1 MRYVLVR
8 VVVVVL
14 FVATF
19 AAALVVVMHALH
31 TDALH
36 VLDQWLEWW
45 GRLLELSDLLWV
57 LLAGG
62 GAAKPREISSP
73 CWGLQRRQ
81 M

>member
-19 AAALVVVMHALH
+19 AAALLVVMHALH

-36 VLDQWLEWW
+36 VLDQWQEWW
-45 GRLLELSDLLWV
+45 GRLLELSQL
-57 LLAGG
+57 
-62 GAAKPREISSP
+62 
-73 CWGLQRRQ
+73 
-81 M
+81 

>member
-19 AAALVVVMHALH
+19 AAALVVVTHALH

-36 VLDQWLEWW
+36 VLDHWQEWW
-45 GRLLELSDLLWV
+45 GRLLELSQLFIEFSGSRSWHPL
-57 LLAGG
+57 
-62 GAAKPREISSP
+62 GAR
-73 CWGLQRRQ
+73 
-81 M
+81 

>member
-1 MRYVLVR
+1 MRYILVR

-36 VLDQWLEWW
+36 VLDRWQEWL
-45 GRLLELSDLLWV
+45 GRLLELSQLFIEL
-57 LLAGG
+57 
-62 GAAKPREISSP
+62 
-73 CWGLQRRQ
+73 
-81 M
+81 

>member
-36 VLDQWLEWW
+36 VLDRWQEWW
-45 GRLLELSDLLWV
+45 ERLFELSQ
-57 LLAGG
+57 LLAATPS
-62 GAAKPREISSP
+62 AAT
-73 CWGLQRRQ
+73 
-81 M
+81 

>member
-8 VVVVVL
+8 VVVVGL

-36 VLDQWLEWW
+36 VLDQWQEWW
-45 GRLLELSDLLWV
+45 GRLLELSHLCHEV
-57 LLAGG
+57 
-62 GAAKPREISSP
+62 
-73 CWGLQRRQ
+73 
-81 M
+81 

>member
-19 AAALVVVMHALH
+19 AAALVVVVHARH

-36 VLDQWLEWW
+36 VLDRWQEWW
-45 GRLLELSDLLWV
+45 GLLELSHL
-57 LLAGG
+57 
-62 GAAKPREISSP
+62 
-73 CWGLQRRQ
+73 
-81 M
+81 

>member
-36 VLDQWLEWW
+36 VLDRGQEWW
-45 GRLLELSDLLWV
+45 GRLLELSQLLY
-57 LLAGG
+57 GHFE
-62 GAAKPREISSP
+62 K
-73 CWGLQRRQ
+73 
-81 M
+81 

>member
-1 MRYVLVR
+1 MRYILVR

-36 VLDQWLEWW
+36 VFDRWQEWL
-45 GRLLELSDLLWV
+45 GRLLELSQLSIEL
-57 LLAGG
+57 
-62 GAAKPREISSP
+62 
-73 CWGLQRRQ
+73 
-81 M
+81 

>member
-36 VLDQWLEWW
+36 VLDRSQEWW
-45 GRLLELSDLLWV
+45 GRLLELSHLCEEL
-57 LLAGG
+57 
-62 GAAKPREISSP
+62 
-73 CWGLQRRQ
+73 
-81 M
+81 

>member
-36 VLDQWLEWW
+36 VLDRWQEWW
-45 GRLLELSDLLWV
+45 ERLFELSQLFIEL
-57 LLAGG
+57 
-62 GAAKPREISSP
+62 
-73 CWGLQRRQ
+73 
-81 M
+81 

>member
-36 VLDQWLEWW
+36 VLDRWQEWW
-45 GRLLELSDLLWV
+45 ERLFELSQLCSLH
-57 LLAGG
+57 
-62 GAAKPREISSP
+62 AAIMM
-73 CWGLQRRQ
+73 RRRTTATAPFTSASVI
-81 M
+81 